1 MTKRTIEL
9 TEGNCVWNKDLCQ
22 VTVRLTQSTF
32 DVVKTSAII
41 HNRSLSSEIRTMV
54 EAAVTASKKLEG

>member
-1 MTKRTIEL
+1 MAKRTIET

-32 DVVKTSAII
+32 DVVKTSAIF

-54 EAAVTASKKLEG
+54 EAAVTASKKLDG